1 MSKRHKN
8 HPAGRRLAANDGSG
22 LAELR
27 PRVEDLLARGKTRD
41 AVEAAKRLYKETRS
55 VEAEALLVDA
65 YAARIRALI
74 ATGMSREARE
84 LASLVVE
91 RHPGTR
97 VRIMPLVRESAAR
110 ADGDLG
116 PLLTALAAA
125 DQATRREVET
135 TLRRALT
142 DPRALAD
149 HPALPEGDPLR
160 QAARAVS
167 ELFSAV
173 TSGPLPDGALERLDV
188 ISRHSPLAPW
198 KLLVRAID
206 AYYRRDDAAM
216 LANLSAIPADSAPAR
231 LVPALRYVAG
241 DATALARP
249 SLADRVLID
258 KISVGRARFRV
269 RLTEVIDALRAKDH
283 RRAATALR
291 DVAEAAESAPRAFR
305 ATFAATILTHWLR
318 LDLDPRPAMAAL
330 VRGRSDLET
339 LRQLALAFERVG
351 AWPAAVPAWDAYL
364 EAAQQVGALPRA
376 GREPA
381 RVLSHIAELVP
392 TDVEEV
398 LDFAMAEDEAEL
410 ESLIRDG
417 AIPECFD
424 RGRLL
429 DRARRADP
437 HPRVFRALVAHW
449 ETRDARRAEAEAE
462 AWRAGHPRDLEPL
475 LYLARAAE
483 GRGAHRKALDLL
495 GQAEAI
501 DRVHAEVRRSR
512 FRVLLSSAER
522 HLRDGRVERARE
534 DIDRLAVEPD
544 AAERDR
550 TAYVQALRWAAAR
563 RAGDASSATTI
574 EGELSERLA
583 NPVLLDLILGS
594 VAASLGLDGSV
605 EATLGLE
612 APSVR
617 PRLAEMA
624 LTVPKLLAIEG
635 LARAGDLLLP
645 LGRPLGMPVD
655 LLARI
660 ELNPRGAPA
669 GHLHSLCTLG
679 LRANRP
685 SLAYAASGAGL
696 ELDSPLAHRFLLAR
710 GRAMAEVPLE
720 RERERARQC
729 LRAARALAL
738 RLRDQET
745 PREASAALRRLA
757 SSIFT
762 DDDGEDEVDV
772 TVEETRR
779 VIEQERSRQ
788 MMPRFEP
795 GPPRRRRR
803 QGRRGSS
810 PPGPSRREFLDFLG
824 PGP

>member
-1 MSKRHKN
+1 MSKRDKS
-8 HPAGRRLAANDGSG
+8 HPAGRRFDVHDGSG
-22 LAELR
+22 LAALR
-27 PRVEDLLARGKTRD
+27 PHVEDLLARGRTRD

-91 RHPGTR
+91 RHPGTG
-97 VRIMPLVRESAAR
+97 VRILPLVRESAAR

-116 PLLTALAAA
+116 PLLAALASA

-135 TLRRALT
+135 TLRRAIA
-142 DPRALAD
+142 DPRVLAD

-160 QAARAVS
+160 QAAHAVS
-167 ELFSAV
+167 ELLSAV
-173 TSGPLPDGALERLDV
+173 TSGPLADGALERLDR

-198 KLLVRAID
+198 KLLIRAID
-206 AYYRRDDAAM
+206 AYYCRDDAAL

-258 KISVGRARFRV
+258 KISMGRARFRA

-318 LDLDPRPAMAAL
+318 LDLDSRPAMAAL

-364 EAAQQVGALPRA
+364 EAAQQVGVLPRA

-381 RVLSHIAELVP
+381 RVLLHMAELVP

-410 ESLIRDG
+410 ESLIREG
-417 AIPECFD
+417 VIPECFD

-429 DRARRADP
+429 DRARRAAP

-462 AWRAGHPRDLEPL
+462 AWRTGHPRDLEPL

-594 VAASLGLDGSV
+594 VAATLGLD
-605 EATLGLE
+605 

-624 LTVPKLLAIEG
+624 LTVPKPLAIEG
-635 LARAGDLLLP
+635 LARAADLLLP

-660 ELNPRGAPA
+660 ELNPRDASA
-669 GHLHSLCTLG
+669 SHLHSLCTLG

-696 ELDSPLAHRFLLAR
+696 ALESPLAHRFLLAR
-710 GRAMAEVPLE
+710 GRALAEVPLAQE
-720 RERERARQC
+720 HARARQC

-757 SSIFT
+757 SSIFA
-762 DDDGEDEVDV
+762 DDEGEDEVDL
-772 TVEETRR
+772 TAEETRR

-795 GPPRRRRR
+795 GPPQRRRR

-810 PPGPSRREFLDFLG
+810 SPGPSRREFLDFLG

>member
-1 MSKRHKN
+1 MSKRHKS
-8 HPAGRRLAANDGSG
+8 HPGGRRFDAHDRSG
-22 LAELR
+22 LAALR
-27 PRVEDLLARGKTRD
+27 PHVEDLLARGKTRD
-41 AVEAAKRLYKETRS
+41 AVEVAKRLYKETRS

-91 RHPGTR
+91 RHPVTG
-97 VRIMPLVRESAAR
+97 VRILPLVRESAAR

-116 PLLTALAAA
+116 PLLAALASA
-125 DQATRREVET
+125 DEPTRHEVET
-135 TLRRALT
+135 TLRRAIA
-142 DPRALAD
+142 DPRVLAD

-160 QAARAVS
+160 QAAHAVS

-173 TSGPLPDGALERLDV
+173 TSGPLPEGALERLDV

-241 DATALARP
+241 DATALALP
-249 SLADRVLID
+249 SMADRVLVD
-258 KISVGRARFRV
+258 KISVGRARFRA
-269 RLTEVIDALRAKDH
+269 RLTEVIDALRVKDH

-351 AWPAAVPAWDAYL
+351 AWPAAVPAWAAYL
-364 EAAQQVGALPRA
+364 EAAQRVGALPRV

-381 RVLSHIAELVP
+381 CVLLRMAELVP
-392 TDVEEV
+392 TDVEEL

-417 AIPECFD
+417 EVPECFD

-437 HPRVFRALVAHW
+437 HPRVFRALIAHW
-449 ETRDARRAEAEAE
+449 ETRGARRAEAEAE

-495 GQAEAI
+495 EQAEAI

-522 HLRDGRVERARE
+522 HLRDGRVERAGK
-534 DIDRLAVEPD
+534 DIDRLAVEPE

-574 EGELSERLA
+574 EGELNERLA
-583 NPVLLDLILGS
+583 NPVLAELILGS
-594 VAASLGLDGSV
+594 VAA
-605 EATLGLE
+605 TLGPE

-624 LTVPKLLAIEG
+624 LTVPKLPAIEG

-645 LGRPLGMPVD
+645 LGRPLGMPLD

-669 GHLHSLCTLG
+669 AQLHSLCTLG

-710 GRAMAEVPLE
+710 GRALAEIPLA
-720 RERERARQC
+720 REHERARQC

-757 SSIFT
+757 SSIFAE
-762 DDDGEDEVDV
+762 GEPEDEVEM
-772 TVEETRR
+772 TAEETRR

-788 MMPRFEP
+788 MMPRLEP
-795 GPPRRRRR
+795 GPPRRPRR

-810 PPGPSRREFLDFLG
+810 PPGPSRRREFLDFLG

>member
-1 MSKRHKN
+1 MSKRHKS
-8 HPAGRRLAANDGSG
+8 HPGGRRLDALAGSG
-22 LAELR
+22 LAALR
-27 PRVEDLLARGKTRD
+27 PHVEDLLARGKTRD

-125 DQATRREVET
+125 DQVARREVET

-149 HPALPEGDPLR
+149 HPELPEGDPLR
-160 QAARAVS
+160 QAACAVS

-241 DATALARP
+241 DATTLARP

-258 KISVGRARFRV
+258 KISVGRARFRA
-269 RLTEVIDALRAKDH
+269 RLTEVIDALRVKDH

-330 VRGRSDLET
+330 IRGRSDLET

-381 RVLSHIAELVP
+381 RVLLHMAELLP
-392 TDVEEV
+392 TDVEEL

-424 RGRLL
+424 RGGLL

-449 ETRDARRAEAEAE
+449 KTRDARRAEAEAE
-462 AWRAGHPRDLEPL
+462 AWRSGHPRDLEPL

-512 FRVLLSSAER
+512 FRILLSSAER
-522 HLRDGRVERARE
+522 HLRDGRVERARA
-534 DIDRLAVEPD
+534 DIDRLAVEPE
-544 AAERDR
+544 ATERDR
-550 TAYVQALRWAAAR
+550 TAYVQALCWAAAR
-563 RAGDASSATTI
+563 RAGDASSVRTI
-574 EGELSERLA
+574 ESELGERLA

-594 VAASLGLDGSV
+594 VAA
-605 EATLGLE
+605 TIGLE

-624 LTVPKLLAIEG
+624 LTVPKLQAIEG

-645 LGRPLGMPVD
+645 LVRPLGMSID

-660 ELNPRGAPA
+660 ELNPRGASA
-669 GHLHSLCTLG
+669 AHLHSLCTIG

-710 GRAMAEVPLE
+710 GQALAEVPVA

-757 SSIFT
+757 SSIFM
-762 DDDGEDEVDV
+762 DDEGEDEVDL

-788 MMPRFEP
+788 IMPRFEP

-810 PPGPSRREFLDFLG
+810 PPGPSRRELLDFLG

>member
-1 MSKRHKN
+1 MSKRHKSQ
-8 HPAGRRLAANDGSG
+8 PAGRRLDALDGSG
-22 LAELR
+22 LAALR
-27 PRVEDLLARGKTRD
+27 AHVEDLLARGKTRD
-41 AVEAAKRLYKETRS
+41 AVEAARRLYKETRS

-65 YAARIRALI
+65 YAGRIRALI

-97 VRIMPLVRESAAR
+97 VRIMPLLRESAAR

-142 DPRALAD
+142 DPRALAG
-149 HPALPEGDPLR
+149 HPELPEGDPLR
-160 QAARAVS
+160 QAAHAVS

-173 TSGPLPDGALERLDV
+173 TSGPLPDGALERLDG

-269 RLTEVIDALRAKDH
+269 RLTEVVDALSVKDH

-291 DVAEAAESAPRAFR
+291 DVAEAAESAPRGFR

-364 EAAQQVGALPRA
+364 EAAQQVAAVPRA

-381 RVLSHIAELVP
+381 RVLVHMAEQLP
-392 TDVEEV
+392 TDVEEL

-410 ESLIRDG
+410 ESLIREG
-417 AIPECFD
+417 VIPECFD

-449 ETRDARRAEAEAE
+449 QTRDARRAEAEAE

-512 FRVLLSSAER
+512 FRILLSSAER
-522 HLRDGRVERARE
+522 HLRDGRVERARK

-544 AAERDR
+544 AADRDR
-550 TAYVQALRWAAAR
+550 TAYVQALGWAAAR

-574 EGELSERLA
+574 ESDLGERLA
-583 NPVLLDLILGS
+583 NSVLLELIL
-594 VAASLGLDGSV
+594 GSV

-617 PRLAEMA
+617 PRLAAMA
-624 LTVPKLLAIEG
+624 FTVPKLQAIEG

-669 GHLHSLCTLG
+669 AHLHSLCTLG

-710 GRAMAEVPLE
+710 GQALAELPLAGE
-720 RERERARQC
+720 RERTRQC

-738 RLRDQET
+738 RLRDHET

-762 DDDGEDEVDV
+762 DDEGEDEVEM
-772 TVEETRR
+772 TAEETRR

-803 QGRRGSS
+803 QGRRGSRHS
-810 PPGPSRREFLDFLG
+810 LSGPSRREFLDYLE